1 MSVGQPAAA
10 GFAPVLVPA
19 EPVDPALDLA
29 GFQHM
34 LAREIRDDWRPEE
47 WDSEAWVFT
56 GVPGHVGTL
65 VNRCRFPGCHGPSFT
80 RRSGLC
86 NICAGRHIRHTER
99 MGSMS
104 VESWIG
110 RAAELQDTNWAS
122 RIVPILCSVTNCTNR
137 SKGLGVPLMA
147 TTDGNPK
154 RWHQQKDRLPPLC
167 LGHQPRHSV
176 EDIQSWIASQAA
188 KPVAPPEY
196 CAVPWCGYKRH
207 HANQL
212 GICRFH
218 AKLINDPDGLALH
231 LEREAV
237 VSLEPDGYREIHAP
251 DARPGGYQLNL
262 GQLRQR
268 HPGLATEL
276 LWALQHQDRI
286 GFPVNLP
293 TTKALIKSAEDFPEA
308 TKSFLNAD
316 THALAKGRIL
326 RSVNAWSMFR
336 VVRARL
342 LERYV
347 PWSTQGDLLQS
358 DLIPFGLLTTSSNRR
373 ASARSMSTLDFRP
386 IPLDWARHMTK
397 LWILERSTTE
407 TSPTTLITHTA
418 RLCTDFI
425 VQCAARQLSPP
436 TAASDLTREHGKV
449 LAQALAGMTR
459 LDGKPLAN
467 SYKRFLGSTVT
478 GMIDYARKNS
488 DLFENTTLSFSLDYD
503 LRIPIEDAP
512 GTDADDETGRAI
524 PEPVIEYLFEQLP
537 TAQITSPASAAA
549 PNDVYKAAFSCYMT
563 LLRDAGRRPNE
574 TAGLTRKCLSYDST
588 GQATLLWNNDKGR
601 RRGRRLPIWA
611 ETAQALESWFTIR
624 DQHITEM
631 PAGQQEWLFPTFR
644 PRSRDKHL
652 KTAWFN
658 HRLRDWIDNR
668 LPDLPGPDNGPGA
681 GIPFTKSSVFAYAF
695 RHSYCQRL
703 ADAGVAQETLRRL
716 MDHRSA
722 DTTAKY
728 YTVTNAR
735 KRKAIESVK
744 RLSFDTHGNHAPVG
758 EDLYSMAA
766 VAVPFGNCTEPTN
779 IKAAGKACPARFQCG
794 GCTFFRS
801 DPSHLPDLKAHLER
815 MKEDLA
821 WQIAQNLRPSLI
833 TDTQNEIE
841 AFTTLVQAQE
851 ARLADLPAKEQD
863 SLREASAVLRRL
875 RTGIPTAIDKP
886 FIPVGSL
893 RIRPETNEDGST

>member
-1 MSVGQPAAA
+1 MSGGQAAA
-10 GFAPVLVPA
+10 AEVAPVLAPA

-34 LAREIRDDWRPEE
+34 LAQEIRDDWRPDE

-56 GVPGHVGTL
+56 GVPGHLGTL
-65 VNRCRFPGCHGPSFT
+65 VNRCRFPGCDGPSFT

-86 NICAGRHIRHTER
+86 NVCTGRYIRHTKR
-99 MGSMS
+99 MGAMS
-104 VESWIG
+104 AEAWIN
-110 RAAELQDTNWAS
+110 RAAELQDTTWAS

-137 SKGLGVPLMA
+137 SRGLGVPLM
-147 TTDGNPK
+147 TTTEGNPK

-167 LGHQPRHSV
+167 LGHQPRHTV
-176 EDIQSWIASQAA
+176 EDIAAWIASQAA
-188 KPVAPPEY
+188 RPVEAPEY

-207 HANQL
+207 PGNPT
-212 GICRFH
+212 GICRLH
-218 AKLINDPDGLALH
+218 AKLIKDESELPLH

-251 DARPGGYQLNL
+251 AARTAGYQLRL
-262 GQLRQR
+262 APLRQR

-276 LWALQHQDRI
+276 LWSLQHQDRI
-286 GFPVNLP
+286 GFPVNIT
-293 TTKALIKSAEDFPEA
+293 TTKALIKSALEFPQA

-316 THALAKGRIL
+316 THALAEGRMR

-342 LERYV
+342 LECYV
-347 PWSTQGDLLQS
+347 PWSTQGDLVQS
-358 DLIPFGLLTTSSNRR
+358 DLIPFGLLMTSSNRR
-373 ASARSMSTLDFRP
+373 ASTRSMAALDFRP
-386 IPLDWARHMTK
+386 IPLDWARQMTK

-407 TSPTTLITHTA
+407 TSPTTLITHVA

-425 VQCAARQLSPP
+425 VQCSARRLSPP
-436 TAASDLTREHGKV
+436 TSASGLTREHGKV

-459 LDGKPLAN
+459 LDGKPLTNA
-467 SYKRFLGSTVT
+467 YKRFLGSAVA

-488 DLFENTTLSFSLDYD
+488 DLFEHTSLSFSLDYD
-503 LRIPIEDAP
+503 LRIPLEEAP

-537 TAQITSPASAAA
+537 TARVSSPASAAV
-549 PNDVYKAAFSCYMT
+549 PNDVYKAAFTCYMT
-563 LLRDAGRRPNE
+563 LLRDAGRRPGE
-574 TAGLTRKCLSYDST
+574 TASLRRECLSYDST
-588 GQATLLWNNDKGR
+588 GHATLLWNNDKGR

-611 ETAQALESWFTIR
+611 ETAQTLESWFTIR
-624 DQHITEM
+624 DRHITAM
-631 PAGQQEWLFPTFR
+631 PAGQQDWLFPTFR
-644 PRSRDKHL
+644 SRARDKHL

-668 LPDLPGPDNGPGA
+668 LPDLPGPANGPGA
-681 GIPFTKSSVFAYAF
+681 GIPFGKSAVFAYAF

-722 DTTAKY
+722 DTTARY

-744 RLSFDTHGNHAPVG
+744 RLSFDTDGTHAPVA
-758 EDLYSMAA
+758 EELYSMAA

-779 IKAAGKACPARFQCG
+779 IKAGGKACPARFQCG

-801 DPSHLPDLKAHLER
+801 DPSHLPDLKAHLDR

-833 TDTQNEIE
+833 TDTRNEIE
-841 AFTTLVQAQE
+841 AFTALIRAQE
-851 ARLADLPAKEQD
+851 SRLADLPTTERD
-863 SLREASAVLRRL
+863 SLLEASAVLRRL
-875 RTGIPTAIDKP
+875 RAGIPTAIEKP

-893 RIRPETNEDGST
+893 KIRADNGKEFE

>member
-1 MSVGQPAAA
+1 MSGAHPAA
-10 GFAPVLVPA
+10 PDVVHVPAQA
-19 EPVDPALDLA
+19 EPVDPSSDLS

-34 LAREIRDDWRPEE
+34 LAQEIRDDWRPNE
-47 WDSEAWVFT
+47 WDNTTWVFT
-56 GVPGHVGTL
+56 GVPGHLGTL
-65 VNRCRFPGCHGPSFT
+65 VNACRFPGCSRPSFT

-86 NICAGRHIRHTER
+86 NICTGRYIRHTKR
-99 MGSMS
+99 TGAMS
-104 VESWIG
+104 TGDWIKG
-110 RAAELQDTNWAS
+110 AAGLQGTNWAS
-122 RIVPILCSVTNCTNR
+122 RIVPIQCSVANCTNR

-147 TTDGNPK
+147 ATDGNPR
-154 RWHQQKDRLPPLC
+154 RWHQKKERLPPLC
-167 LGHQPRHSV
+167 LGHHPIRTV
-176 EDIQSWIASQAA
+176 PDIGAWVIAQETR
-188 KPVAPPEY
+188 PVTAPEY

-207 HANQL
+207 SAN
-212 GICRFH
+212 GIGVCRLH
-218 AKLINDPDGLALH
+218 SKLIATEGELALH

-251 DARPGGYQLNL
+251 PPAAGGYELNL
-262 GQLRQR
+262 AALRRR

-286 GFPVNLP
+286 GFPINVV
-293 TTKALIKSAEDFPEA
+293 TTRALIRSALDFPQA

-316 THALAKGRIL
+316 TVALTESKVM

-347 PWSTQGDLLQS
+347 PWSTDGDLLRS
-358 DLIPFGLLTTSSNRR
+358 DLIPFGLLMTSSNRSG
-373 ASARSMSTLDFRP
+373 SARSMAALDFRP
-386 IPLDWARHMTK
+386 IPLEWARQMTK

-407 TSPTTLITHTA
+407 TSSTTLITHVA
-418 RLCTDFI
+418 RLCTDFA
-425 VQCAARQLSPP
+425 VQCTARRLPPP
-436 TAASDLTREHGKV
+436 TVAAGLTREHGKV
-449 LAQALAGMTR
+449 MAQALAGMRR
-459 LDGKPLAN
+459 LDGKPLTNA
-467 SYKRFLGSTVT
+467 YKRFLGSTVAS
-478 GMIDYARKNS
+478 MIDYARKNS
-488 DLFENTTLSFSLDYD
+488 DLFENTSLSFALDYD
-503 LRIPIEDAP
+503 LQIPLEDAP
-512 GTDADDETGRAI
+512 GTDADDETGRAV
-524 PEPVIEYLFEQLP
+524 PEPVIEYLFAHLP
-537 TAQITSPASAAA
+537 AAHVSSPASASA
-549 PNDVYKAAFSCYMT
+549 PNDVYKAAFTCYMT
-563 LLRDAGRRPNE
+563 LLRDAGRRPGE
-574 TAGLTRKCLSYDST
+574 TAKLRRDCLNYDHT
-588 GQATLLWNNDKGR
+588 GQATLIWHNDKGR

-611 ETAQALESWFTIR
+611 ETAQALETWFTIR
-624 DQHITEM
+624 DQHITSM

-644 PRSRDKHL
+644 SRARDKHL
-652 KTAWFN
+652 KTTWFN
-658 HRLRDWIDNR
+658 KRLRDWIDLN
-668 LPDLPGPDNGPGA
+668 LPDLPGPAEGSGA
-681 GIPFTKSSVFAYAF
+681 GTPFDKTHVFAYAF

-722 DTTAKY
+722 DTTARY

-744 RLSFDTHGNHAPVG
+744 RLSFDVQGAHSPVA
-758 EDLYSMAA
+758 EELYSMAA

-833 TDTQNEIE
+833 SDTRNEID
-841 AFTTLVQAQE
+841 AFTTLIQAQE
-851 ARLADLPAKEQD
+851 SRLADLPGSEKE
-863 SLREASAVLRRL
+863 SLAEASAVLRRL
-875 RTGIPTAIDKP
+875 RASVPTAVEKP

-893 RIRPETNEDGST
+893 KIRPGTAQDET